1 MKPTP
6 EAQQEIHRLW
16 LRGESAS
23 SGKRWREAVDAF
35 SQIIASEP
43 GHLPA
48 LLKSTSA
55 LLQLDSY
62 RAARTNLLSA
72 LKLAN
77 NHPGLVM
84 ELGRKLRTF
93 HEADLLLNLVRS
105 SRFVQCN
112 DPRMLTEMAL
122 IVSSVGDQ
130 DLALE
135 LVTQAVRLDPRDA
148 QPHYLRG
155 TILMFLGNMEEA
167 ENELEASIRIMPAF
181 AQSHWVLSRLRKWS
195 EDENHVERL
204 RKLLD
209 QAVPGTESEAYFAFA
224 LHNELHDL
232 KRYEE
237 SWHALDRGCKAK
249 RRIDPYD
256 ESKAR
261 ELFERVKA
269 TCTSG
274 FVRSPPRRDEH
285 TPIFIVGMHRSGTT
299 LLERI
304 LGGHSMVSDGGETYS
319 FTAQLKI
326 ATDHRVLHALDMTA
340 VERLPSADFESIGRG
355 FIEASRW
362 RAKGKPF
369 FTEKLPPN
377 FVNAGFIAKALPEAR
392 ILHMVRDPIDTCF
405 SNLRTYF
412 SNAAL
417 YSFDQISLANHFAQY
432 LDLMRHWREVMP
444 ERLLDI
450 SYGSLVTTTE
460 PVARDVFAFC
470 GLPFEENALRVERET
485 GAISTA
491 SSAHV
496 RQGILTNR
504 GAAWKSYE
512 PYLQP
517 MLGRLSE
524 LGVI

>member
-1 MKPTP
+1 MNPTP
-6 EAQQEIHRLW
+6 ASQQEIHRLW
-16 LRGESAS
+16 SRGEAAS
-23 SGKRWREAVDAF
+23 SGKRWREAADAF
-35 SQIIASEP
+35 AAIITREP

-48 LLKSTSA
+48 LLKSTNA

-62 RAARTNLLSA
+62 RAARNSLLAA

-77 NHPGLVM
+77 DHPGLVM

-93 HEADLLLNLVRS
+93 HEAELLLGLVRR

-130 DLALE
+130 DLALQ
-135 LVTQAVRLDPRDA
+135 LVTQAVRLDPRGA
-148 QPHYLRG
+148 QPRYLRG
-155 TILMFLGNMEEA
+155 TVLMFLGRMDEA
-167 ENELEASIRIMPAF
+167 ERELEASIQVLPTF

-195 EDENHVERL
+195 AEENHVERL

-209 QAVPGTESEAYFAFA
+209 QATAGSESEAYFAFA

-237 SWHALDRGCKAK
+237 SWSALDRGCRAK
-249 RRIDPYD
+249 RQIDPYD
-256 ESKAR
+256 ETKGR
-261 ELFERVKA
+261 ELFEHVKA
-269 TCTSG
+269 TCTPD
-274 FVRSPPRRDEH
+274 FVRSPARRDEY

-304 LGGHSMVSDGGETYS
+304 LGGHSLVSDGGETYA

-326 ATDHRVLHALDMTA
+326 ATDHKILHALDMTA
-340 VERLPSADFESIGRG
+340 AQRLPSADFESIGRG
-355 FIEASRW
+355 FIEGSRW
-362 RAKGKPF
+362 RANGKSF
-369 FTEKLPPN
+369 LTEKLPPN
-377 FVNAGFIAKALPEAR
+377 LVNAGFIAKALPDAR
-392 ILHMVRDPIDTCF
+392 ILHMIRDPVDTCF

-417 YSFDQISLANHFAQY
+417 YSFDQISLANYFGQY
-432 LDLMRHWREVMP
+432 RDLMQHWREVMP

-450 SYGSLVTTTE
+450 SYDGLVTATE
-460 PVARDVFAFC
+460 PAARDVFTFC
-470 GLPFEENALRVERET
+470 GLPFEADALRVERET
-485 GAISTA
+485 GAVSTA

-504 GAAWKSYE
+504 GAAWKPYE
-512 PYLQP
+512 THLQP
-517 MLGRLSE
+517 LLGRLSE